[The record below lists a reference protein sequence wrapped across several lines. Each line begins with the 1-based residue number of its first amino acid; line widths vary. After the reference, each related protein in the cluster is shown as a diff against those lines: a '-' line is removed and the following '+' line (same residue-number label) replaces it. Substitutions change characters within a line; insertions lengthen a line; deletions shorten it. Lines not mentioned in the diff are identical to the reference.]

1 MTLRASH
8 LIAAALAL
16 GSPMASGMPPL
27 DSGATRDPVREM
39 LPPGGFLDFPD
50 APTGPRRRR
59 AGGGVP
65 LDLLRPNPFTPA
77 DLIILDSDRARAE
90 DERIARAEAK
100 RARKA
105 ARR

>member
-65 LDLLRPNPFTPA
+65 LDMLRPNPFAPA
-77 DLIILDSDRARAE
+77 ERIVTASDRERAE
-90 DERIARAEAK
+90 AERVARAEAK